1 MREIDAE
8 IYPAAA
14 RLFAGIR
21 HNIPVVYSVL
31 EGNSPGRVFVDD
43 AAAPRLGLIYP
54 QDAYVYL
61 AGDPRSPALDGLP
74 ALLFDEILPAM
85 AEKELVLFAF
95 SDNLFAALE
104 GLLRPKE
111 MKRIWRKT
119 FRFMPER
126 FASLPDWRERVP
138 EGFALRPV
146 DDELAAREPAY
157 RPLVDPRTRQFGVCL
172 LHGEVIASECTA
184 VYVGGGQ
191 AEVDI
196 LTREDYR
203 GRGLAAI
210 TAGAFVEECQRRGLI
225 PNWSCWPERLA
236 SAALAHKLGFEAQPD
251 IPALLWY
258 EGM

>member
-1 MREIDAE
+1 MIEIEPSWNPGLA
-8 IYPAAA
+8 P
-14 RLFAGIR
+14 LFAGIR

-43 AAAPRLGLIYP
+43 AAAPRLALVYP
-54 QDAYVYL
+54 RDAYVYL

-74 ALLFDEILPAM
+74 ALLFAEILPGM
-85 AEKELVLFAF
+85 VEKELVLFAF
-95 SDNLFAALE
+95 SDDLFAAME
-104 GLLRPKE
+104 EVLRPKG

-119 FRFMPER
+119 FRFAPQR
-126 FASLPDWRERVP
+126 FSALPGWRERVP
-138 EGFALRPV
+138 EGFTLRPI

-157 RPLVDPRTRQFGVCL
+157 RPMVDPRTRQFGVCVL
-172 LHGEVIASECTA
+172 YGEVIASECTA

-196 LTREDYR
+196 LTREPYR

-210 TAGAFVEECQRRGLI
+210 AASAFIEECQRRGLT

-236 SAALAHKLGFEAQPD
+236 SAALAQKLGFEALPD
-251 IPALLWY
+251 VPALLWY